1 MHPKWKKLSFAVSAS
16 ILGAC
21 AAFLLAAGPTSGAEG
36 PPKYQ
41 YDPNWPKPL
50 PDNWALGGIT
60 GMFVDHEDHIW
71 VLNRPRD
78 LDDSNNYA
86 TLKPPAADCCIM
98 PPAVMEFD
106 ATGNL
111 LTSWGVPDSVPGWPK
126 SEHTIFVDRAK
137 NVYIAGAQPGDTI
150 LKFTRD
156 GKFISD
162 FGHRGPAVA
171 TEGQKQDNQQ
181 TNLLLRGVAAATLD
195 EDAKELYIADGYLNR
210 RVLVFNSDTGAFKR
224 GWGAYGVPL
233 AEIPND
239 AQPPYDPNTTAK
251 HFRSPVHCVR
261 ISKDGLVYV
270 CDRGGNRVQVF
281 TKDGKFQKEF
291 FVARNTR
298 MRGSVGSVD
307 FSSDPQQKYIFIA
320 DIMNMSVWM
329 LDRQTGAVV
338 QRIGRAGRGGGQFAF
353 LHVAAMDSKGNLY
366 TGEVAT
372 GRRIQKFTPMN

>member
-1 MHPKWKKLSFAVSAS
+1 MRLNWKTSLALSAS
-16 ILGAC
+16 ILGLCGVAL
-21 AAFLLAAGPTSGAEG
+21 FAGAPASDAAEG

-78 LDDSNNYA
+78 LDESNNYA
-86 TLKPPAADCCIM
+86 TLNPPAADCCIQ
-98 PPAVMEFD
+98 PPTVMEFD
-106 ATGNL
+106 AAGNL
-111 LTSWGVPDSVPGWPK
+111 LTSWGVPNSVPGWPK

-171 TEGQKQDNQQ
+171 NEGQKQDNQQ

-195 EDAKELYIADGYLNR
+195 EGAKELYIADGYLNR
-210 RVLVFNSDTGAFKR
+210 RVLVFNSDTGVFKR
-224 GWGAYGVPL
+224 GWGAYGVAL
-233 AEIPND
+233 SEIPND

-261 ISKDGLVYV
+261 IAKDGLVYV

-307 FSSDPQQKYIFIA
+307 FSPDPQQKYIFVA

-353 LHVAAMDSKGNLY
+353 LHVATMDSKGNLY

-372 GRRIQKFTPMN
+372 GRRIQKFSPVN

>member
-1 MHPKWKKLSFAVSAS
+1 MRLNWKTSLALSAS
-16 ILGAC
+16 ILGLCGVAL
-21 AAFLLAAGPTSGAEG
+21 FAGAPASDAAEG

-71 VLNRPRD
+71 VLNRPSD
-78 LDDSNNYA
+78 LDESNNYA
-86 TLKPPAADCCIM
+86 TLNPPAADCCIQ
-98 PPAVMEFD
+98 PPTVMEFD
-106 ATGNL
+106 AAGNL
-111 LTSWGVPDSVPGWPK
+111 LTSWGVPNSVPGWPK

-171 TEGQKQDNQQ
+171 NEGQKQDNQQ

-195 EDAKELYIADGYLNR
+195 EGAKELYIADGYLNR
-210 RVLVFNSDTGAFKR
+210 RVLVFNSDTGVFKR
-224 GWGAYGVPL
+224 GWGAYGVAL
-233 AEIPND
+233 SEIPND

-261 ISKDGLVYV
+261 IAKDGLVYV

-307 FSSDPQQKYIFIA
+307 FSPDPQQKYIFVA

-353 LHVAAMDSKGNLY
+353 LHVATMDSKGNLY

-372 GRRIQKFTPMN
+372 GRRIQKFSPVN